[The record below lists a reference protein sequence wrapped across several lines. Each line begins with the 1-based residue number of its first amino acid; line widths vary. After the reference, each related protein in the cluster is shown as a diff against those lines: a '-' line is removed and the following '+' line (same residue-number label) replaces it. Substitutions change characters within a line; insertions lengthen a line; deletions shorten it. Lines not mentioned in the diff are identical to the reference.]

1 MTIKH
6 LVFSGGGPIG
16 LIAYGAAKYLNEN
29 NFWNLKDIKSIYG
42 TSVGAYIGILIS
54 LGYDWKWIDDYFIKR
69 PWKKLIDSEFLSLIE
84 VYNKKGILG
93 EKFINELITPLLEAK
108 NLSKDVTFL
117 EFYEYNKIEI
127 HIFSTEMNGEYM
139 EKIDISY
146 LSHPYMK
153 ITDGMLMSMA
163 FPFVFYPVIIE
174 DKCYVDGGILNNFP
188 LNDCIENNN
197 IENNNIKNEILAF
210 NVKFPLE
217 QNIITE
223 ESTVINYLVVLLRKM
238 KKEIDVKFEQ
248 QNITNL
254 VDCKVKNCGLKAWFD
269 LLHDENLRV
278 EIIEDGYETAKQ
290 FLQSKD
296 KSE

>member
-29 NFWNLKDIKSIYG
+29 NFWNLKEIKSIYG

-69 PWKKLIDSEFLSLIE
+69 PWKKLIDTELLSLIG

-93 EKFINELITPLLEAK
+93 EKFINEIISPLLEAK

-117 EFYEYNKIEI
+117 ELYEYNKIEI
-127 HIFSTEMNGEYM
+127 HIFSTEMNGECM

-188 LNDCIENNN
+188 LNDCIENNS
-197 IENNNIKNEILAF
+197 IENEILAF
-210 NVKFPLE
+210 NVKFPLQ

-248 QNITNL
+248 QNIKHIVN
-254 VDCKVKNCGLKAWFD
+254 CKVKNCGLKAWFD
-269 LLHDENLRV
+269 LLHDEKLRV
-278 EIIEDGYETAKQ
+278 EIIEDGYETAKH
-290 FLQSKD
+290 FLQSID
-296 KSE
+296 KSEE